1 MATRCAL
8 LPHRLELPP
17 RKPTCEHPSCTL
29 RKVSLCSRCPPQ
41 DKGLT
46 DVLLT
51 RLRSQADAIMYDLK
65 PQLQSAPPSPQSPPP
80 QAAADLSAA
89 AAGRDTALGRVAAS
103 NGGAPVLAHGDATAG
118 SRSAAA
124 RETPAVTDG
133 A

>member
-17 RKPTCEHPSCTL
+17 RKPTCEYPSCTL
-29 RKVSLCSRCPPQ
+29 QKVSLCSRCPPQ

-51 RLRSQADAIMYDLK
+51 RLRSQADAIMSDLK
-65 PQLQSAPPSPQSPPP
+65 PQLQSAQPSPQSPPP

-89 AAGRDTALGRVAAS
+89 AAGRETLGRVAAS
-103 NGGAPVLAHGDATAG
+103 NGGASALVHGDATAG
-118 SRSAAA
+118 SRSATA
-124 RETPAVTDG
+124 RETPTVTDG
-133 A
+133 V